1 MESQASPPISAA
13 SQTLPIRFTGSGSEY
28 FRIWIVNLLLTL
40 LTLTLYA
47 PFARARRLSYFYG
60 NTMVGH
66 DPMKFHGDPWKMLRG
81 YLLVVFLWVTVWAF
95 ANFSTSL
102 IWVPLL
108 LLILVWPWLWRAS
121 LQFRM
126 ANTSWRGVRMAFVGD
141 LTGAYLCMLPF
152 CLPLLVFLLA
162 LPQLPARGEAVSQP
176 VNPVLAGL
184 LLASM
189 LGLLVC
195 LPWLVARVM
204 RYMHSGYVFAQQRTR
219 LELGGWAFYKLSFK
233 SSGVVL
239 LVLLLAML
247 LASGSAVLLDREVW
261 KSQASVLG
269 LVMVFYLAIPL
280 VLNPYLTSRRQNLLW
295 SNTRS
300 SRLHFSTRL
309 RFGPLFRLNAA
320 NWLLIALT
328 LGLYWPFARVRT
340 ARLRLESVA
349 VEIEGDVD
357 QWQAKHR
364 ASGQG
369 TLGDGAVDFLG
380 IDVGL

>member
-1 MESQASPPISAA
+1 
-13 SQTLPIRFTGSGSEY
+13 
-28 FRIWIVNLLLTL
+28 
-40 LTLTLYA
+40 
-47 PFARARRLSYFYG
+47 
-60 NTMVGH
+60 
-66 DPMKFHGDPWKMLRG
+66 
-81 YLLVVFLWVTVWAF
+81 
-95 ANFSTSL
+95 
-102 IWVPLL
+102 
-108 LLILVWPWLWRAS
+108 
-121 LQFRM
+121 
-126 ANTSWRGVRMAFVGD
+126 
-141 LTGAYLCMLPF
+141 
-152 CLPLLVFLLA
+152 
-162 LPQLPARGEAVSQP
+162 
-176 VNPVLAGL
+176 
-184 LLASM
+184 
-189 LGLLVC
+189 
-195 LPWLVARVM
+195 
-204 RYMHSGYVFAQQRTR
+204 
-219 LELGGWAFYKLSFK
+219 
-233 SSGVVL
+233 
-239 LVLLLAML
+239 
-247 LASGSAVLLDREVW
+247 
-261 KSQASVLG
+261 
-269 LVMVFYLAIPL
+269 MVFYLAIPL